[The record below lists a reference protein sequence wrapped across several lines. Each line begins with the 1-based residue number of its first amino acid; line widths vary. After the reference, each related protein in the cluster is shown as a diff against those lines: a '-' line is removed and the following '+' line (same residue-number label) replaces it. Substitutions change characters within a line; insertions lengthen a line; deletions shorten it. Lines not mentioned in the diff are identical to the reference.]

1 MPAHAFALT
10 KIQPPRLRS
19 ALIARPGLEHRLGD
33 ALANARLTLISAP
46 AGYGKTAVLTRQL
59 GHLPKGASAAWVTLD
74 EDDDLARVAHC
85 VVAALEPFDL
95 PWRSSPDALI
105 VAMQDGERASRQTF
119 VAALVNALAATDV
132 SRGLLLLDDVHRIT
146 DPVVFDL
153 FDAVI
158 ERLPAHWG
166 VVMASRIDPPLAL
179 PRLRAQGD
187 CVELRQDDLGFSAD
201 DVRSLMQL
209 RHADSSDEYVR
220 NVHERTQG
228 WPAGLALL
236 LSDPTRRGVPQAG
249 NLRDRHVFDYL
260 ASEVLDDMPRELRDF
275 LLRCSVLAELTAERC
290 AAVSGDARAAHWLE
304 EIERRGLFASVLDSE
319 VHTLRLH
326 DLFRDCLDD
335 RLRRESPGELPELL
349 VRAARSEG
357 DPVRRMGYLL
367 RAGDWQAAECE
378 LSGLTPELLVR
389 GEISLVLRLWGQFPA
404 EIRARSPQLQLSR
417 CITAW
422 AQWDWP
428 SMREAALKAVEGFAR
443 LGDEPMRRRA
453 LSYVCVAYSGND
465 EEEKAQQ
472 HVDTLL
478 ALPLE
483 EDTLCRTLL
492 VASLFAQPRDPHRLA
507 ESWTRMVDTLEGM
520 DSLQLWYE
528 CSPVPGY
535 VGLPGMRQSMLRYVA
550 GVQRR
555 LPEQPIPLSG
565 MTQVTQGWLHLW
577 SARWSDVSDT
587 LARAEADCR
596 WLSQPNNLRWQL
608 HVLRAMLL
616 ALQGDTAGAC
626 ATARVLIDMART
638 LSGQHTSYLA
648 RTVHYAQRIATI
660 AGDEAT
666 LREMNQQL
674 EAGRHD
680 PRWALPRG
688 LRAAADAYTAIAEG
702 RTADACATW
711 VQVLEREMSVEP
723 YGQAVETRL
732 RLASAL
738 AETQGLDDAAH
749 VLRPVLARLQDSAEF
764 GMAATAGRRALE
776 QLAGTRWSTLLSAD
790 EQALLHRWVAAA
802 QPLQPDLP
810 AATTSSATPTLSATN
825 SLQITPRELE
835 VLQRIAAGDSNKLIA
850 RAFDLSPHTV
860 KRHVA
865 NILDKLGVATRGQA
879 AAWARDHA

>member
-1 MPAHAFALT
+1 VSAPTFALT

-19 ALIARPGLEHRLGD
+19 ALIARPALEHSLGD
-33 ALANARLTLISAP
+33 ALASARLTLISAP
-46 AGYGKTAVLTRQL
+46 AGYGKTAALTRQL
-59 GHLPKGASAAWVTLD
+59 GHLPEGTVAAWVALD
-74 EDDDLARVAHC
+74 EDDDLSRVAHC
-85 VVAALEPFDL
+85 IVAALEPFDL
-95 PWRSSPDALI
+95 PWRTSPDALI
-105 VAMQDGERASRQTF
+105 AAMQDGQRISRQAF
-119 VAALVNALAATDV
+119 VVALVNALAATDV
-132 SRGLLLLDDVHRIT
+132 SRGLLVLDDVHRIT
-146 DPVVFDL
+146 DPAL
-153 FDAVI
+153 FDAIDAMV

-166 VVMASRIDPPLAL
+166 LVMASRTDPPLAL
-179 PRLRAQGD
+179 ARLRAQGD
-187 CVELRQDDLGFSAD
+187 CVELRQDELGFSPD

-209 RHADSSDEYVR
+209 RHAGSSDELVR
-220 NVHERTQG
+220 AMHERTQG
-228 WPAGLALL
+228 WPAGLGLV
-236 LSDPTRRGVPQAG
+236 LSDSGRHGAPRAG
-249 NLRDRHVFDYL
+249 SLRDRHVFDYL
-260 ASEVLDDMPRELRDF
+260 ASEVLDDLPDELRQF
-275 LLRCSVLAELTAERC
+275 LLRCSVLPELTAERC
-290 AAVSGDARAAHWLE
+290 AAVSGSERAAHWLE

-319 VHTLRLH
+319 VYTLRLH

-335 RLRRESPGELPELL
+335 RLRREGPGELPELL
-349 VRAARSEG
+349 VRAAQSES

-367 RAGDWQAAECE
+367 RAGDWHAAERE
-378 LSGLTPELLVR
+378 LSSLTPELLVR

-404 EIRARSPQLQLSR
+404 ELRASSPQLQLSR

-428 SMREAALKAVEGFAR
+428 SMREAALKAVDGFAA

-453 LSYVCVAYSGND
+453 LSYVCIAYGGND
-465 EEEKAQQ
+465 EDEQAQQ

-483 EDTLCRTLL
+483 QDTLCRTLL
-492 VASLFAQPRDPHRLA
+492 VASLFAQPRDLHRLA
-507 ESWTRMVDTLEGM
+507 ETWAGMVDALERM

-535 VGLPGMRQSMLRYVA
+535 VGLPGTRQSMLRYVA

-587 LARAEADCR
+587 LARAESDCR

-608 HVLRAMLL
+608 HVLSAMLL
-616 ALQGDTAGAC
+616 ALQGDAAGAC
-626 ATARVLIDMART
+626 AAARVLIDMART

-648 RTVHYAQRIATI
+648 RAVHYAQRIASI

-666 LREMNQQL
+666 LREMNEQL
-674 EAGRHD
+674 EAARHD

-688 LRAAADAYTAIAEG
+688 PRAAADAYIAVAEG
-702 RTADACATW
+702 RMADACAAWT
-711 VQVLEREMSVEP
+711 QVLECEISVEL

-738 AETQGLDDAAH
+738 AEAHRLDDAAQ

-764 GMAATAGRRALE
+764 GMAATAGRHALE
-776 QLAGTRWSTLLSAD
+776 QLAGARWSTLLNED

-802 QPLQPDLP
+802 QALQSHLST
-810 AATTSSATPTLSATN
+810 ATASSALSTPSTTQ
-825 SLQITPRELE
+825 LQITPREFE

>member
-1 MPAHAFALT
+1 M
-10 KIQPPRLRS
+10 
-19 ALIARPGLEHRLGD
+19 
-33 ALANARLTLISAP
+33 
-46 AGYGKTAVLTRQL
+46 Y
-59 GHLPKGASAAWVTLD
+59 
-74 EDDDLARVAHC
+74 
-85 VVAALEPFDL
+85 
-95 PWRSSPDALI
+95 
-105 VAMQDGERASRQTF
+105 
-119 VAALVNALAATDV
+119 
-132 SRGLLLLDDVHRIT
+132 
-146 DPVVFDL
+146 
-153 FDAVI
+153 
-158 ERLPAHWG
+158 
-166 VVMASRIDPPLAL
+166 
-179 PRLRAQGD
+179 
-187 CVELRQDDLGFSAD
+187 
-201 DVRSLMQL
+201 
-209 RHADSSDEYVR
+209 
-220 NVHERTQG
+220 
-228 WPAGLALL
+228 
-236 LSDPTRRGVPQAG
+236 
-249 NLRDRHVFDYL
+249 
-260 ASEVLDDMPRELRDF
+260 
-275 LLRCSVLAELTAERC
+275 
-290 AAVSGDARAAHWLE
+290 
-304 EIERRGLFASVLDSE
+304 
-319 VHTLRLH
+319 TLRLH

-335 RLRRESPGELPELL
+335 RLRRESPSELPELL
-349 VRAARSEG
+349 VRAAQSEG

-404 EIRARSPQLQLSR
+404 EFRTSSPRLQLSR

-428 SMREAALKAVEGFAR
+428 TMREAALESVDGFAAQ
-443 LGDEPMRRRA
+443 GDEPMRQRA

-465 EEEKAQQ
+465 EDERAQQ

-483 EDTLCRTLL
+483 QDTLCRTLL
-492 VASLFAQPRDPHRLA
+492 VASLFAQPRDLHRLA
-507 ESWTRMVDTLEGM
+507 ESWAGMVDALERM

-535 VGLPGMRQSMLRYVA
+535 VGLPGTRQSMLRYVA

-577 SARWSDVSDT
+577 SARWPDVSDT
-587 LARAEADCR
+587 LARAEAECR

-608 HVLRAMLL
+608 HMLRAMLL
-616 ALQGDTAGAC
+616 ALQGDAAGAC
-626 ATARVLIDMART
+626 AAVRVLIDMART
-638 LSGQHTSYLA
+638 LSGRHTSYLPRA
-648 RTVHYAQRIATI
+648 VHYAQRIATI

-680 PRWALPRG
+680 PRWAVPPG
-688 LRAAADAYTAIAEG
+688 LRAAADAYTALADG
-702 RTADACATW
+702 RTADACAAW
-711 VQVLEREMSVEP
+711 AQVLECEISVEL

-738 AETQGLDDAAH
+738 AETHRLDDAAR

-776 QLAGTRWSTLLSAD
+776 QLAGARWSTLLSAD

-802 QPLQPDLP
+802 QPLQRDLTT
-810 AATTSSATPTLSATN
+810 ATTSSAMSTLSATH
-825 SLQITPRELE
+825 LQITPREFE

-850 RAFDLSPHTV
+850 RAFDLSPHAV

-865 NILDKLGVATRGQA
+865 NILDKLGVETRGQA
-879 AAWARDHA
+879 AAHWRELQEL